1 MKLMI
6 ASLTI
11 FAITLGILGFVFA
24 DSNGVSE
31 GCSNATLVGSYGF
44 YRTGF
49 TPDGPL
55 SAAGIIFY
63 DGNGHSKVRQ
73 RISRNGHIEHVTAS
87 YEYKIAPDCTS
98 KTFSDGQEIANGV
111 IVDNGNKLF
120 FVGVTEGNTIY
131 GVIEKINP

>member
-1 MKLMI
+1 MNQKI
-6 ASLTI
+6 ALLTI
-11 FAITLGILGFVFA
+11 VFLILCCFGFAFA
-24 DSNGVSE
+24 DANA

-55 SAAGIIFY
+55 SAVGIIFY

-73 RISRNGHIEHVTAS
+73 RISRNGHIEHTTAS
-87 YEYKIAPDCTS
+87 YEYKVAPDCTT
-98 KTFSDGQEIANGV
+98 KTFSDGGEIANGV
-111 IVDNGNKLF
+111 ITNNGKKIF

-131 GVIEKINP
+131 GVIEKINQ